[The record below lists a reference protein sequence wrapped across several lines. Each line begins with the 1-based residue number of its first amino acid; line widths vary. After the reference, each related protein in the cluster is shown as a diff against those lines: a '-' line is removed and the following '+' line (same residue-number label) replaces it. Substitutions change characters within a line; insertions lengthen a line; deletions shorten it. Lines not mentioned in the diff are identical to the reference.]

1 MTRMALVVM
10 LILFSISSVNF
21 VDSLQESLGKFL
33 GTFGAKQQVRI
44 PELLN
49 QLCNQSQGSNL
60 TIRDACY
67 GCFYRASIL
76 PQGYS
81 MLVAMSACAN
91 TYLNN
96 TSYGHCQAYLQNVT
110 SMPDARSPAIIYCSF
125 LECIR
130 QVNKNSLAIVARGV
144 PLLRGT
150 AWQIKQRN
158 FFKFLKSLRRGVCII
173 RETITTTTNP
183 LRECVREA
191 STVFPNIN
199 NTYINLTNTQLVQL
213 FINTTT
219 CVLAKTRCSYV
230 NPVTGELQ
238 DSDIVNK
245 LHLPSLNALLV
256 NTDYDI
262 SIVQL
267 PFRSGSVDVCTKY
280 RNVEQATWPSVVC

>member
-183 LRECVREA
+183 V
-191 STVFPNIN
+191 S
-199 NTYINLTNTQLVQL
+199 
-213 FINTTT
+213 
-219 CVLAKTRCSYV
+219 
-230 NPVTGELQ
+230 
-238 DSDIVNK
+238 
-245 LHLPSLNALLV
+245 PSI
-256 NTDYDI
+256 DPR
-262 SIVQL
+262 Q
-267 PFRSGSVDVCTKY
+267 
-280 RNVEQATWPSVVC
+280 

>member
-1 MTRMALVVM
+1 MTRMVLVVM

-96 TSYGHCQAYLQNVT
+96 TNYGHCQAYLQNAT
-110 SMPDARSPAIIYCSF
+110 SMPDARSPTIVYCSF

-130 QVNKNSLAIVARGV
+130 QVNKNNLAIDIRGV
-144 PLLRGT
+144 PLLRGA
-150 AWQIKQRN
+150 AWQIEQRN
-158 FFKFLKSLRRGVCII
+158 FFKVLKFLRRGVCII
-173 RETITTTTNP
+173 RETITTTTT
-183 LRECVREA
+183 
-191 STVFPNIN
+191 S
-199 NTYINLTNTQLVQL
+199 
-213 FINTTT
+213 
-219 CVLAKTRCSYV
+219 
-230 NPVTGELQ
+230 PVSPPIDPRQ
-238 DSDIVNK
+238 
-245 LHLPSLNALLV
+245 
-256 NTDYDI
+256 
-262 SIVQL
+262 
-267 PFRSGSVDVCTKY
+267 
-280 RNVEQATWPSVVC
+280 

>member
-1 MTRMALVVM
+1 MTRMVLVVM

-33 GTFGAKQQVRI
+33 GVFGAKQQVRI
-44 PELLN
+44 SELLN

-81 MLVAMSACAN
+81 MLVAMSTCAN

-110 SMPDARSPAIIYCSF
+110 SMPDARSPTIIYCSF

-130 QVNKNSLAIVARGV
+130 QVNKNSL
-144 PLLRGT
+144 
-150 AWQIKQRN
+150 
-158 FFKFLKSLRRGVCII
+158 
-173 RETITTTTNP
+173 

-191 STVFPNIN
+191 STVFPNIK
-199 NTYINLTNTQLVQL
+199 NTYINLTNTQLVQI

-219 CVLAKTRCSYV
+219 CVLAKIRCSYV